1 MNSYIRDTMR
11 HFWLIGLFV
20 FLAQVSWAFV
30 VSDTLIIDGET
41 IYVEEEHAPV
51 TDSIYRARQNDF
63 KEKKKPVIWGL
74 DGGFGIQITDFSIS
88 NQVSQNRVS
97 TNEFLNIERKANYH
111 TSYSLGTFFRV
122 HKNIEVGV
130 SFSGSKGN
138 VTETSASVF
147 PASNTLSFFNDE
159 GQIHQIFQTEVQPG
173 VFELD
178 TATVAIFS
186 QSYQLRTSQIPLR
199 LRFYVNDFTVK
210 SKWRAFGE
218 ISPVYRSFNL
228 KSSSS
233 NSTEMLFL
241 NENGNF
247 QYLGTP
253 NIKWSQFGVL
263 VGVGSEFQLMKKM
276 NLFVQGTWNFP
287 PINQKIETGA
297 GYYTQYSNV
306 FVGIRFLVGD
316 GKN

>member
-1 MNSYIRDTMR
+1 VNSYIRDTMR

-20 FLAQVSWAFV
+20 FLAQVSWAIV

-63 KEKKKPVIWGL
+63 KEKKKPVVWGL

-88 NQVSQNRVS
+88 NQVNQDLVS
-97 TNEFLNIERKANYH
+97 ANEFLNVERKANYH
-111 TSYSLGTFFRV
+111 TSYSLGAFLRV
-122 HKNIEVGV
+122 HKNIEIGIAY
-130 SFSGSKGN
+130 SGSKGS
-138 VTETSASVF
+138 VTETSGSVF
-147 PASNTLSFFNDE
+147 LATNTLSFYTSE

-178 TATVAIFS
+178 TATVLNFS
-186 QSYQLRTSQIPLR
+186 QTYQLRTSQIPLR

-228 KSSSS
+228 KTSSSH
-233 NSTEMLFL
+233 STEILFL
-241 NENGNF
+241 HANGSS
-247 QYLGTP
+247 QYLSAP
-253 NIKWSQFGVL
+253 NRKWSQFGVL
-263 VGVGSEFQLMKKM
+263 VGVGSEFQLTKKI
-276 NLFVQGTWNFP
+276 NVFVQGTWNFP
-287 PINQKIETGA
+287 PINERIETGA
-297 GYYTQYSNV
+297 GYYTQFSNV
-306 FVGIRFLVGD
+306 FAGIRFLVGD